1 MKQFIILSFFIFI
14 AGCNKIDINDLKQDT
29 ESTISEVIPLEEA
42 LANLNHHLDLLYPDT
57 KGSNSERYAIS
68 SVESI
73 GRLSVGESTRSET
86 DIPDTL
92 LYLVN
97 FNDMAGFSVLSAN
110 TRIGNEIF
118 CIAEAGELVTGDFQE
133 AYRIISK
140 NHNIKID
147 NNEGFIDDIGPVF
160 VPAIL
165 LSSALNI
172 YYSGVSGLW
181 KEIETKA
188 LNKIGPHVTT
198 KWHQEYPFNR
208 FTPNNVPVG
217 CVALA
222 VAQIMASNE
231 YSNNMTYYNGIV
243 CDWKTMKSV
252 CSYENPSYNGT
263 EEAQEQVAAF
273 LRELGQS
280 YNCKIRYDNG
290 SYGYADGAK
299 RTFENYGY
307 NNVNKYTG
315 FGNKNI
321 ARVEDSVRHYYSA
334 YLDACQEGSTT
345 GHAWVIDGMTPTWF
359 HCNWGWNGIGDGYY
373 NKGVFNTAERQ
384 WLDTT
389 IDRDVMPT
397 NHHNYTWAFRLVTFT
412 R

>member
-1 MKQFIILSFFIFI
+1 MKQFIILSLFIFI
-14 AGCNKIDINDLKQDT
+14 AGCSKIDINDLKQDT

-160 VPAIL
+160 VPAIM
-165 LSSALNI
+165 LSSVLYI
-172 YYSGVSGLW
+172 YY
-181 KEIETKA
+181 
-188 LNKIGPHVTT
+188 
-198 KWHQEYPFNR
+198 
-208 FTPNNVPVG
+208 
-217 CVALA
+217 
-222 VAQIMASNE
+222 
-231 YSNNMTYYNGIV
+231 
-243 CDWKTMKSV
+243 
-252 CSYENPSYNGT
+252 
-263 EEAQEQVAAF
+263 
-273 LRELGQS
+273 
-280 YNCKIRYDNG
+280 
-290 SYGYADGAK
+290 
-299 RTFENYGY
+299 
-307 NNVNKYTG
+307 
-315 FGNKNI
+315 
-321 ARVEDSVRHYYSA
+321 
-334 YLDACQEGSTT
+334 
-345 GHAWVIDGMTPTWF
+345 
-359 HCNWGWNGIGDGYY
+359 
-373 NKGVFNTAERQ
+373 
-384 WLDTT
+384 
-389 IDRDVMPT
+389 
-397 NHHNYTWAFRLVTFT
+397 
-412 R
+412 